1 MSKGELFRNDSL
13 KTIILITH
21 LHINGRLIPTL
32 YYPETFK
39 SDHLLVDNL
48 LAVSISDPGYGAIK
62 EGW

>member
-13 KTIILITH
+13 KTIILIMY
-21 LHINGRLIPTL
+21 LHINRRLIPLL

-62 EGW
+62 EG